1 MNEIEIIQMTDR
13 GDAEPVLY
21 KRKTVAF
28 ENLLDVADDQ
38 EKLVEIS
45 ERWDGSNIDTMNPT
59 AMLEDGDGSRLDNN
73 RSQLS

>member
-1 MNEIEIIQMTDR
+1 MNEIEISEMR
-13 GDAEPVLY
+13 EEKDAEPVLY

-59 AMLEDGDGSRLDNN
+59 AMLEDGDGSRLNTN